1 MTPLHD
7 RGEPPAVRLQGSA
20 DGHGRL
26 YQAVGDQT
34 LFQITQHP
42 PRCPLPEASTVQVP
56 FGLAGL
62 PRRPAATFVG
72 REQALTELQR
82 MLQSGPGTGMISQT
96 VVGLGGVG
104 KSELALQYAVR
115 HRGTYRLVWWVEADK
130 LTQIQAGL
138 AALTRELV
146 AGVESAV
153 AQQATPE
160 EAAAWAL
167 AWLNTHTGW
176 LLIFDNLEEI
186 ADIEPYLSRLAK
198 GHLLITTRR
207 DIDWRQ
213 RIGVNPLRLDLLQRT
228 ASVALLAELIGPSAT
243 NEGERLDELAEQLGD
258 LPLALTQAGAY
269 INHTP
274 QMTPA
279 RYLRLLRDAPAR
291 MLAAVPAGVD
301 PAQAM
306 AKTWVLSRER
316 LDTVSPLAVHLL
328 GLLAC
333 YAPESLPCTVLEGL
347 NAVDGLAVD
356 EALALLASYT
366 LITVTSSPDSL
377 PTGRPEDLISM
388 HRLVQATILHGLADD
403 ERTRL
408 RRQAADLL
416 QAACPATPEALRTWD
431 MYRRLLP
438 HACAVLA
445 PDSPGLRQVLR
456 YLHASGDHANALA
469 IQRRMHTHYH
479 RTAGPDHPD
488 TLIARANLAFYT
500 GKVGSVAAARDELAR
515 VLLVIE
521 RVLGTDHPDTLATRH
536 ELARWTGE
544 AGEAAAARDQYA
556 QLLPVSERIMG
567 AEHPD
572 TLTTRQRLGD
582 WTGQAGDSSAARDHY
597 AALLP
602 TRERVLG
609 PHHPDTL
616 STRHQIARWTGE
628 AGDFATARDQCAAL
642 LPLRKAVLGEHHPDT
657 LATRASIAYWTG
669 RAGDAAAARDQ
680 YAALVALRE
689 RTVGQHHPD
698 TLTTRANLARWTG
711 EAGNAAAA
719 RDQYATLVVLR
730 ERVLGKDHPDTLTAQ
745 TGLARWMGKAGD
757 AAAARDH
764 YTALLPALQR
774 VRGPDHP
781 ETLAARGNLA
791 YSAGKAGDAV
801 TARDQYAALLPAI
814 TRIQG
819 AEHPDTLT
827 IRHNLARW
835 TGEAGDAST
844 ARDQLAELLPIR
856 ERLLGTRHPD
866 TQSTQASL
874 LHWTAR
880 AG

>member
-1 MTPLHD
+1 MTASND
-7 RGEPPAVRLQGSA
+7 RGEPPAVRLHGSA
-20 DGHGRL
+20 DAHGRL
-26 YQAVGDQT
+26 YQAAGDQT
-34 LFQITQHP
+34 LFQVTQHP
-42 PRCPLPEASTVQVP
+42 PRRPLPQASTVQVP

-82 MLQSGPGTGMISQT
+82 MLHNGRGTGMISQT

-115 HRGTYRLVWWVEADK
+115 HRETYRLVWWVEADK

-146 AGVESAV
+146 AGVESAA

-213 RIGVNPLRLDLLQRT
+213 RVGVNPLRLDLLPRT
-228 ASVALLAELIGPSAT
+228 
-243 NEGERLDELAEQLGD
+243 
-258 LPLALTQAGAY
+258 
-269 INHTP
+269 
-274 QMTPA
+274 
-279 RYLRLLRDAPAR
+279 
-291 MLAAVPAGVD
+291 
-301 PAQAM
+301 
-306 AKTWVLSRER
+306 
-316 LDTVSPLAVHLL
+316 
-328 GLLAC
+328 
-333 YAPESLPCTVLEGL
+333 
-347 NAVDGLAVD
+347 
-356 EALALLASYT
+356 
-366 LITVTSSPDSL
+366 
-377 PTGRPEDLISM
+377 
-388 HRLVQATILHGLADD
+388 
-403 ERTRL
+403 
-408 RRQAADLL
+408 
-416 QAACPATPEALRTWD
+416 
-431 MYRRLLP
+431 
-438 HACAVLA
+438 
-445 PDSPGLRQVLR
+445 
-456 YLHASGDHANALA
+456 
-469 IQRRMHTHYH
+469 
-479 RTAGPDHPD
+479 
-488 TLIARANLAFYT
+488 
-500 GKVGSVAAARDELAR
+500 
-515 VLLVIE
+515 
-521 RVLGTDHPDTLATRH
+521 
-536 ELARWTGE
+536 
-544 AGEAAAARDQYA
+544 
-556 QLLPVSERIMG
+556 
-567 AEHPD
+567 
-572 TLTTRQRLGD
+572 
-582 WTGQAGDSSAARDHY
+582 
-597 AALLP
+597 
-602 TRERVLG
+602 
-609 PHHPDTL
+609 
-616 STRHQIARWTGE
+616 
-628 AGDFATARDQCAAL
+628 
-642 LPLRKAVLGEHHPDT
+642 
-657 LATRASIAYWTG
+657 
-669 RAGDAAAARDQ
+669 
-680 YAALVALRE
+680 AALVALRE